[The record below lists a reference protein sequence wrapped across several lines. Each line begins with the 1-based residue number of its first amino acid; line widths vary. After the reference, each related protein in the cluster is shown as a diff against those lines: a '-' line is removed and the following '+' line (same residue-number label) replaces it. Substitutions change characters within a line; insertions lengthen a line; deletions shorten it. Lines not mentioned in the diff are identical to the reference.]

1 MNDWPVIWCVHW
13 CFDVIPGIHYLV
25 HWFDTWNSILGVLVW
40 YLEFDYK
47 SFDMIPTW
55 NFMNSTLMIYME
67 FNNWGFDISGIQ
79 HDTRPHRS
87 CYVIRHSL
95 CLAVYTLCTTCIP
108 LLVYNRPYLQCH
120 ELAVISFRGRI
131 LGAAGHYGKWMLNG
145 LHLMPH

>member
-1 MNDWPVIWCVHW
+1 MIGLWYDAYIGVLMWYLEFNTWCIG
-13 CFDVIPGIHYLV
+13 VIPGIRLQEFWY
-25 HWFDTWNSILGVLVW
+25 DT
-40 YLEFDYK
+40 YPE
-47 SFDMIPTW
+47 
-55 NFMNSTLMIYME
+55 FMNSTLMIYME